1 MTDTA
6 TCMAGCGRE
15 RPVESLVLR
24 RDRDAQPPAPT
35 VRVCEVC
42 AERGRYVERGS
53 EEREQQIVQ
62 RPTVTI
68 DQRAATDG
76 G

>member
-35 VRVCEVC
+35 VRVCEAC
-42 AERGRYVERGS
+42 AERGRYVDPGS
-53 EEREQQIVQ
+53 QQRENIYQHTIH
-62 RPTVTI
+62 PPEVTAG
-68 DQRAATDG
+68 D
-76 G
+76 